1 MQQIEH
7 QLDAGAHGRVE
18 QAQHAAAGAARR
30 ARTRLIG
37 DFSTVQCRD
46 GVGEPAQTAVEQCDL
61 FRVRAFLRREHGGG
75 AVRPGQRIG
84 DVACQYD
91 RDVSHVVGNLGV
103 VDAGKPG
110 ECAAAK
116 RQLAI
121 VRIEETMAERSGQ
134 ASAAVGGGA
143 AAQSKYDAFRS
154 GVDRG
159 ANQLAGAESGRRQR
173 IAVGGGDALD
183 AARRSQLDH
192 RGARILSIVRC
203 SETALAKESISCDD
217 RPAQRVM
224 RVLRSQFAAGC
235 LDQRVGQSLAAIGQ
249 RHHAAFGAGIAGRH
263 APAHRLSHGLRG
275 SGFLERI
282 RCQQIP
288 HGQR

>member
-1 MQQIEH
+1 M
-7 QLDAGAHGRVE
+7 DDR
-18 QAQHAAAGAARR
+18 AARR
-30 ARTRLIG
+30 ARARLICY
-37 DFSTVQCRD
+37 FATVQCRD
-46 GVGEPAQTAVEQCDL
+46 GVGEPAQTAVEQCGL
-61 FRVRAFLRREHGGG
+61 FRIRAFLRREHGGG

-282 RCQQIP
+282 RCQQIF